1 MSNMMDEMYDEM
13 DKKSKKVSSDDMT
26 AVEGFADQ
34 IKKHCAGSGEDLN
47 HVMNQVSSLVLGK
60 EIEEDNDE
68 MNKAK
73 GDMEEGSTADDKA
86 PKKALIVAM
95 LKKKNSEG

>member
-1 MSNMMDEMYDEM
+1 MDDLFDQA
-13 DKKSKKVSSDDMT
+13 DKQSKKEMSSDMT

-34 IKKHCAGSGEDLN
+34 IKKHCIGSGEDLN

-60 EIEEDNDE
+60 EIEESNDE
-68 MNKAK
+68 MNEAK
-73 GDMEEGSTADDKA
+73 GDMEEGSEGDEKA